1 VGGDFRLPYNTIYG
15 IVMGKSRASP
25 VDRLTA
31 RASLVDRLAA
41 SASPCICDEDFPRT
55 LIGDSADIR
64 RPKMNMRL
72 FSQYR
77 TLEFHEFGLGP
88 PPHPEHCQR
97 EDV

>member
-1 VGGDFRLPYNTIYG
+1 MGGDFRLPYNTIYG